1 MKISDPEQLINYKM
15 RKLILLLTLAFPLF
29 TLAQK
34 QDTTIFIGAKK
45 IVVKNTAT
53 AKDNYTAAGVRLINN
68 GYSIDKKDQE
78 FNLITSQP
86 KEIEGRNY
94 YRQLI
99 FEVIAKDNEIIITPK
114 TKRLNNAMGSLG
126 SENLFEEV
134 SYSKAKLAID
144 VYTRLSELA
153 KSIGGK
159 IIYSE

>member
-1 MKISDPEQLINYKM
+1 MK
-15 RKLILLLTLAFPLF
+15 KLILLFILAFPLS

-34 QDTTIFIGAKK
+34 QDTLIFNGANK
-45 IVVKNTAT
+45 IVVKNSAS
-53 AKDNYTAAGVRLINN
+53 AKENYTAAGVRLVNT

-94 YRQLI
+94 YRQLV

-114 TKRLNNAMGSLG
+114 TKRLNNAMGNLG

-134 SYSKAKLAID
+134 PYSKAKLAID
-144 VYTRLSELA
+144 VYTKLAELG
-153 KSIGGK
+153 KSLGGK